1 MASKGIDKI
10 RENED
15 VAWAIE
21 KGNEKIKDGVEF
33 VGESVDGILGLGESG
48 IDYAVGGLGKLM
60 DKITT

>member
-15 VAWAIE
+15 VAWVIE
-21 KGNEKIKDGVEF
+21 KGNEKIKDGIGF

-48 IDYAVGGLGKLM
+48 IDYTVGGLGKLM